1 MKRLGLVM
9 VGLLASGA
17 AEVPPKLELCR
28 STSHMNSN
36 HFIIGLGGTGRKIIR
51 AYRKT
56 VYQEFRQEN
65 PSDTNLAYLYVDSS
79 SEMMGI
85 DDPTWKILNLAESV
99 TKIDMESADLI
110 RQHANH
116 VLERDYS
123 QESQRAE
130 LQKQVVSTVE
140 EVKMSRGNNVG
151 DDVYRQFLEGSRLAV
166 KILKREN

>member
-1 MKRLGLVM
+1 MLPCDGGEESGERNAPFTGEMTMKRLGLVM

-17 AEVPPKLELCR
+17 AEVSPKLELCR
-28 STSHMNSN
+28 SARHVNSN
-36 HFIIGLGGTGRKIIR
+36 HFINDL
-51 AYRKT
+51 
-56 VYQEFRQEN
+56 
-65 PSDTNLAYLYVDSS
+65 
-79 SEMMGI
+79 
-85 DDPTWKILNLAESV
+85 TWKILNLAESV

-116 VLERDYS
+116 VLERDYH

-140 EVKMSRGNNVG
+140 GVKMSRGNNLG
-151 DDVYRQFLEGSRLAV
+151 DDVYQQFLGSGRLAV